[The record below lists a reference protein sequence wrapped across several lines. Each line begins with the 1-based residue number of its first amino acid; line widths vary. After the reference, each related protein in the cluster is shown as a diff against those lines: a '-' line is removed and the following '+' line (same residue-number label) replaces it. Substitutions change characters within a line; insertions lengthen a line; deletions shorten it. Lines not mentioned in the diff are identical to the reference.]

1 MNRAHFPAMA
11 LVALL
16 VTVSACVVISKLSS
30 QVNAQTTTASQQQS
44 STQASETQSPNY
56 RISGPYTH
64 KNLTIFLLHGKDLVT
79 GHTFLTL
86 QEALAQKKVIVYET
100 KDVNELAIR
109 NLSNQDVYVQ
119 SGDIVRGGDQDR
131 MISTDFIVPPKSGRM
146 PIAAFCVESGRWNK
160 RGNEVNA
167 SFGSSENYASTR
179 EIKLAAKQSN
189 SQQAVWEKVAVAQDN
204 LSKNVGATVNSVVS
218 RSSLELAVENSK
230 VKETAA
236 AYINALSGVLRN
248 KSDVIG
254 YVFAINGQVNSAD
267 VYASRALFVKLWP
280 KLLKATAVE
289 AIAELEENAK
299 PVAVEA
305 QAVTAFLADSEDAKP
320 AERDVTQR
328 VKLVTREADRSI
340 FFETRDRLKKDA
352 WIHRNYIKK

>member
-1 MNRAHFPAMA
+1 MKKQ
-11 LVALL
+11 LL
-16 VTVSACVVISKLSS
+16 VTSAVLCLLAAASIAVITAVA
-30 QVNAQTTTASQQQS
+30 QQTTSTQSQ
-44 STQASETQSPNY
+44 QASETQSPNY

-167 SFGSSENYASTR
+167 SFASSENAASTR

-204 LSKNVGATVNSVVS
+204 LSKNVGATVNSARS
-218 RSSLELAVENSK
+218 SSSLELAVENPK
-230 VKETAA
+230 VKETTA
-236 AYINALSGVLRN
+236 AYINALSRLPQN
-248 KSDVIG
+248 KTDVIG

-280 KLLKATAVE
+280 KLLKASAVE

-299 PVAVEA
+299 PVAVEE
-305 QAVTAFLADSEDAKP
+305 QAVTAFLADSEDAKA

-328 VKLVTREADRSI
+328 VRLVTREADRSI
-340 FFETRDRLKKDA
+340 FFETRDRRKKDA

>member
-11 LVALL
+11 VVALL
-16 VTVSACVVISKLSS
+16 VAMSACVVIFGFGI
-30 QVNAQTTTASQQQS
+30 QTNAQSTAQSQSQTTAQTEQQS
-44 STQASETQSPNY
+44 LAY
-56 RISGPYTH
+56 RISGPYTY

-146 PIAAFCVESGRWNK
+146 PIAAFCVEAGRWNK

-167 SFGSSENYASTR
+167 SFGSSENSASTKD
-179 EIKLAAKQSN
+179 IKLAAKRSN
-189 SQQAVWEKVAVAQDN
+189 SQQAVWEKVAVAQVN
-204 LSKNVGATVNSVVS
+204 LSKNVGAVVNSPVS

-230 VKETAA
+230 VKETTA
-236 AYINALSGVLRN
+236 AYIDALSGLLQN

-280 KLLKATAVE
+280 KLLKASAVE
-289 AIAELEENAK
+289 AIAELEENSK
-299 PVAVEA
+299 PIAVE
-305 QAVTAFLADSEDAKP
+305 QQTITAFLADSEDAKP
-320 AERDVTQR
+320 AERDVTRR

-340 FFETRDRLKKDA
+340 FFETRDRQKKDA